1 VPRQQ
6 IGASLSRVVL
16 PANDARK
23 TMTRRFE
30 SLLDPCGNWMIWDR
44 SVDLPA
50 TYQGQVLEGL
60 EADDARKLT
69 SLLNVMNDIEP
80 AGTADE
86 RLRVGKKN
94 GAV

>member
-1 VPRQQ
+1 
-6 IGASLSRVVL
+6 
-16 PANDARK
+16 
-23 TMTRRFE
+23 MTGRFE

-86 RLRVGKKN
+86 HLRVGKQN
-94 GAV
+94 GAA